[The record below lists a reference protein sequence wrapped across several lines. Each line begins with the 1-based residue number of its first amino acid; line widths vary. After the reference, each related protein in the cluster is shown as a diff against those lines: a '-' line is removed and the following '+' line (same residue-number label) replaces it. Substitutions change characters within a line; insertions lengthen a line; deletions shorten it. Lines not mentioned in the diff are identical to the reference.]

1 MFGLR
6 SFELAHTLPMKCF
19 RNSNMWLAE
28 TSCWHLW
35 TGATPLL
42 ISCHPSTITLLP
54 FSSPPSTVH
63 IHLPKRYHHF
73 PLRIV
78 TLKPYQPLG
87 LCHPVFAAPK
97 IVVERVRKEYI
108 LLHSTIPAWL
118 SYQTQALICGNLRR
132 TPRAAEVDWNY
143 TSPPVESSKLHQQAT
158 TLHFVTAETHRQDC
172 QGCWWCCWTCSHLDR
187 SLSLSAG
194 IEHLALYNCFQIHS
208 GQNLI

>member
-1 MFGLR
+1 MLGLR
-6 SFELAHTLPMKCF
+6 SFELAHTLPMICF
-19 RNSNMWLAE
+19 RNSNVWLAG

-42 ISCHPSTITLLP
+42 ISCHPSTITLLL

-73 PLRIV
+73 PLRLV

-118 SYQTQALICGNLRR
+118 SYQIQALICGNLRR

-143 TSPPVESSKLHQQAT
+143 TSRRILKTSPTSYDAAFCDSLNTQTRLPGMLMM
-158 TLHFVTAETHRQDC
+158 L
-172 QGCWWCCWTCSHLDR
+172 LDMFT
-187 SLSLSAG
+187 SW
-194 IEHLALYNCFQIHS
+194 
-208 GQNLI
+208 